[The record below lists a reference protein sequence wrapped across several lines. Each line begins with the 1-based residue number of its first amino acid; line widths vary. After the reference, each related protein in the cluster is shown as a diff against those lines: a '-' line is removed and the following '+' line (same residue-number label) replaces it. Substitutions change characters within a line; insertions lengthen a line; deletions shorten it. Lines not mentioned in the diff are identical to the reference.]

1 MDKIFDS
8 SWMLRLTAL
17 FLAVAFFLYIQTE
30 EKRETETSP
39 SNETDV
45 ITNVPLEVYYDSDN
59 LFVTGL
65 PETVDVKISGPKQI
79 VVKTKLEKDFK
90 LFVDLN
96 SLLIGEHS
104 VTIHQ
109 ENFSEKLD
117 VSIEPR
123 IINVTIEEKVTEQF
137 RVEPEMNNRLLA
149 ENFVLNGMTAEPAK
163 VAVTGAKSVIDNISY
178 VKATVSG
185 DKDLDKSFEQ
195 EAAVK
200 VLDRDLNKLDVSIN
214 PDKVNVKVE
223 INEYS
228 REVPIIINEIG
239 EPVEGLTIDN
249 LSPEIS
255 NITVYGSKSVVDTLK
270 EIVVDVDVSKIKKSG
285 PYDFKIELPTG
296 ATKLSRDKLTVRAIV
311 SGEPI
316 REQGN
321 SSEADKDANSNADD
335 TDGN

>member
-1 MDKIFDS
+1 MDKVFDS

-17 FLAVAFFLYIQTE
+17 FLAVALFLYIQTE
-30 EKRETETSP
+30 EKRETESSS

-79 VVKTKLEKDFK
+79 VMKTKLEKDFK

-137 RVEPEMNNRLLA
+137 RVEPEMNSRLLA
-149 ENFVLNGMTAEPAK
+149 ENFVLNEMTAEPSK

-185 DKDLDKSFEQ
+185 EKDVNKSFEQ

-228 REVPIIINEIG
+228 REVPIKINEIG
-239 EPVEGLTIDN
+239 EPVEGLKIDS
-249 LSPEIS
+249 LSPE
-255 NITVYGSKSVVDTLK
+255 N
-270 EIVVDVDVSKIKKSG
+270 
-285 PYDFKIELPTG
+285 
-296 ATKLSRDKLTVRAIV
+296 LT
-311 SGEPI
+311 
-316 REQGN
+316 
-321 SSEADKDANSNADD
+321 
-335 TDGN
+335 

>member
-1 MDKIFDS
+1 MDKVFDS

-17 FLAVAFFLYIQTE
+17 FLAVALFLYIQTE
-30 EKRETETSP
+30 EKRETESSS

-79 VVKTKLEKDFK
+79 VMKTKLEKDFK

-137 RVEPEMNNRLLA
+137 R
-149 ENFVLNGMTAEPAK
+149 
-163 VAVTGAKSVIDNISY
+163 
-178 VKATVSG
+178 
-185 DKDLDKSFEQ
+185 
-195 EAAVK
+195 
-200 VLDRDLNKLDVSIN
+200 
-214 PDKVNVKVE
+214 
-223 INEYS
+223 
-228 REVPIIINEIG
+228 
-239 EPVEGLTIDN
+239 
-249 LSPEIS
+249 
-255 NITVYGSKSVVDTLK
+255 
-270 EIVVDVDVSKIKKSG
+270 
-285 PYDFKIELPTG
+285 
-296 ATKLSRDKLTVRAIV
+296 
-311 SGEPI
+311 
-316 REQGN
+316 
-321 SSEADKDANSNADD
+321 
-335 TDGN
+335 